1 MPRLPVLCLLP
12 PRRVTLL
19 VLQRSQR
26 QAHSDPP
33 RQHPVSTMVSWGPPA
48 ARAAQTARGELERVA
63 EAVGSPTGGGGEQE
77 VAIAL
82 MVLFTAFLTP
92 SGYVLSNLNHFRR
105 D

>member
-33 RQHPVSTMVSWGPPA
+33 RQHPVSTM
-48 ARAAQTARGELERVA
+48 
-63 EAVGSPTGGGGEQE
+63 E